1 MRAEKYKDYV
11 QTPEMFRGTNIRIPN
26 EGDIMELA
34 RLSKIEEELNAL
46 DCKAYSLSVQFDDSQ
61 KVTVE
66 KIKKESDRKIGFND
80 SRNGE

>member
-1 MRAEKYKDYV
+1 MKL
-11 QTPEMFRGTNIRIPN
+11 G
-26 EGDIMELA
+26 
-34 RLSKIEEELNAL
+34 RLSRIEEELNAL